1 VQSNAE
7 KSMKLLEVMV
17 NSQSQAKPAQPT
29 VSAATTLV
37 AQNPVTTAS
46 PTADGS
52 SVASSSTEG
61 GSSMGTSTIGGESSA
76 PAASTATVTS
86 IVADITGGHKN
97 DSNTLNGKSKDV
109 STLMLEEIKKIQ
121 KNTEGHKRI
130 NGVGNTWFR

>member
-1 VQSNAE
+1 
-7 KSMKLLEVMV
+7 
-17 NSQSQAKPAQPT
+17 
-29 VSAATTLV
+29 
-37 AQNPVTTAS
+37 VTTAS
-46 PTADGS
+46 PTGDGS
-52 SVASSSTEG
+52 SIASSSTGG
-61 GSSMGTSTIGGESSA
+61 GSNTGTSTVGSESSA

-121 KNTEGHKRI
+121 KNTEGHRRI